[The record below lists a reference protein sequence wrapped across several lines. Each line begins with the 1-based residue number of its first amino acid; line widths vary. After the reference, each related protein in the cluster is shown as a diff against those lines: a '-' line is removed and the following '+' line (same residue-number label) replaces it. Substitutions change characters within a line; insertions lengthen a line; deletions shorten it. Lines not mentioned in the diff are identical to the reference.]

1 MAKKIAAGYCL
12 CVMVCFMIS
21 ILLRA
26 FIMNVVVEILHID
39 NAFTQTVMAERQFLI
54 DINMMVPINWAQRY
68 PFLQRA
74 GVVRINRLDTFKNKI
89 AVVEDKIEKYTTD
102 NLVARVFFVESAIRF
117 EHTFDWTFTENI
129 VDLGDGFITETSKQ
143 RDAWPCADRLADLRN
158 FLSPLNIDLLYV
170 QSPHKI
176 CKDDVFIGIN
186 DFSNT
191 NADALLSALST
202 QQIPYL
208 DLRETLHQENLD
220 HHSLFYKTDHHWK
233 AETGL
238 WASGVIAEYLNAHNG
253 FSIDTALFSPDR
265 YRYEVYE
272 KWFLGSLG
280 RKVTLIHAEPEDC
293 AFIYPK
299 EEADVSFQIL
309 SWNIDTR
316 GGFDVMYDY
325 RHVEKKDYY
334 THIPYSAYTYAD
346 NPLITI
352 HNHKRFDGK
361 KVLFIKDSFVNV
373 VAPFFALGVEYV
385 DVLDVRYFN
394 GSVKSYIEQT
404 KPDIVIVMYNPS
416 AITSASYDMFD
427 FR

>member
-170 QSPHKI
+170 QSP
-176 CKDDVFIGIN
+176 
-186 DFSNT
+186 
-191 NADALLSALST
+191 
-202 QQIPYL
+202 
-208 DLRETLHQENLD
+208 
-220 HHSLFYKTDHHWK
+220 
-233 AETGL
+233 
-238 WASGVIAEYLNAHNG
+238 
-253 FSIDTALFSPDR
+253 
-265 YRYEVYE
+265 
-272 KWFLGSLG
+272 
-280 RKVTLIHAEPEDC
+280 
-293 AFIYPK
+293 
-299 EEADVSFQIL
+299 
-309 SWNIDTR
+309 
-316 GGFDVMYDY
+316 
-325 RHVEKKDYY
+325 
-334 THIPYSAYTYAD
+334 
-346 NPLITI
+346 
-352 HNHKRFDGK
+352 
-361 KVLFIKDSFVNV
+361 
-373 VAPFFALGVEYV
+373 
-385 DVLDVRYFN
+385 
-394 GSVKSYIEQT
+394 
-404 KPDIVIVMYNPS
+404 
-416 AITSASYDMFD
+416 
-427 FR
+427 